1 MGFYGNI
8 SNAGKTQI
16 SFDRIY
22 ANRRQMEEFCSS
34 DNIFIGRKILI
45 EYDDNTYP
53 RRQGYIKSEDINKD
67 GLVQLYLD
75 TELINP
81 YREAKSDKEV
91 GYGFKEYDIVM
102 VHYED
107 YYYYYVCEKFDK
119 EGIAQFSLVK
129 ADSEK
134 QTDYTINFLIDRE
147 WAKNNGI
154 DFANGWDSTVWEKI
168 FINDEFKYVNIAELN
183 SKLPKFDIR
192 PYAPSE
198 KPKVPKFDE
207 IGTNLD
213 YYINEQATWGFR
225 VKPAEKGG
233 LSDVKTIIDGE
244 QCDADI
250 YFNAQALKTDND
262 SVKTRTLAPK
272 NMENIIDLE
281 EAASGN
287 TYYLKDGNTETSKEL
302 ADIKELKINLP
313 GIGDVVARL
322 WDLLYGEYDN
332 NGIKEE
338 RNLDIEWDSKNGARM
353 FELADD
359 GYKFNQNNGKS
370 VAGCINSIHDL
381 MGMII
386 VSDVN
391 DVEIADTDK
400 IYYGNLVEKNEKG
413 YYIKEKTYEYDPI
426 EDEKE
431 LEDYIKSIEPVE
443 LTQFEANKYY
453 TKNNNGYALVTT
465 SQYKEGTNYY
475 TLGIEDIDLDGTY
488 APDKYFYLD
497 GPTLNYVKDL
507 EELPNENIQYYDIE
521 FTPLE
526 NKFYH
531 PGPHIE
537 NEDGTFTGLFY
548 EDEVN
553 ERIEIID
560 GEDDPVFNPDGK
572 YFIGKNY
579 TFEEKYDKSQ
589 NKVIVYEFAEKEY
602 IELVEFKYDEND
614 KVNNY
619 YSIDENGNYICLTN
633 INDIDDSIEYGKITL
648 IEKKK
653 FYEPNLYYYKSGN
666 DFIFSKDKFDEN
678 ASYVILTD
686 TDEPIKNTFYEPN
699 KYYYK
704 DKDNFAIDKLDTNE
718 NMTPDREYFLKYFAY
733 IYEDTRGVLDEGAE
747 WNGNVKKIPEEITLA
762 KRTEKYEWKKLEGFA
777 RTLNTIHGLIIK
789 INNLLKLDDY
799 KTRDNRT
806 VQGCINVLN
815 DIINTFATLIPG
827 QIAIVDEYGRL
838 ASAPYETDKW
848 INLQVDDDVI
858 DHKITVTH
866 SDPVPLQNPLE
877 KKDLTLSFGDLF
889 TIPEWA
895 FDDKGHKTDSI
906 THEIKIPEWNLE
918 DVEHNNADIIT
929 NLSFT
934 PTSGKLKTTRKNI
947 VDLVLTN
954 YELGNNNSN
963 IVDTDTIGQAFGKTQ
978 NKINE
983 IAAWISDEDA
993 GAAKMKADI
1002 NIINEKL
1009 TDEKITK
1016 WDQAEQNV
1024 QSDWLVEDESADN
1037 FIKNKPDLTNL
1048 VKTDTQFNYTF
1059 GDVTIQMT
1067 IEGLLNYIASLEAR
1081 IYNLENP
1088 IEEEV
1093 PPVE

>member
-81 YREAKSDKEV
+81 YRKTVSDIEV

-154 DFANGWDSTVWEKI
+154 DFANGWDSTVWEKTVR
-168 FINDEFKYVNIAELN
+168 DGVQCYAMEASLN
-183 SKLPKFDIR
+183 SIPPTFKLAVEP
-192 PYAPSE
+192 PSE
-198 KPKVPKFDE
+198 VPILPRF
-207 IGTNLD
+207 GTQRTNLE
-213 YYINEQATWGFR
+213 YTLHVQPTWGFR
-225 VKPAEKGG
+225 TKE
-233 LSDVKTIIDGE
+233 ID
-244 QCDADI
+244 
-250 YFNAQALKTDND
+250 YN
-262 SVKTRTLAPK
+262 
-272 NMENIIDLE
+272 
-281 EAASGN
+281 
-287 TYYLKDGNTETSKEL
+287 KDGFSKENRNYKNQDDKIEITEAQSENL
-302 ADIKELKINLP
+302 YTTNDNKPHEKEKANDIKELSIILP
-313 GIGDVVARL
+313 TIGNTISDIWDIVYGADKERDTIISWDKADGKRLVKQNETGYLFESKDVATL
-322 WDLLYGEYDN
+322 
-332 NGIKEE
+332 
-338 RNLDIEWDSKNGARM
+338 
-353 FELADD
+353 
-359 GYKFNQNNGKS
+359 
-370 VAGCINSIHDL
+370 AGCINSTHDL
-381 MGMII
+381 MGRII
-386 VSDVN
+386 ENEPQVKVN
-391 DVEIADTDK
+391 DALTNK
-400 IYYGNLVEKNEKG
+400 IYYGAFGDNEEYKSF
-413 YYIKEKTYEYDPI
+413 YIKDLTYTYTESEVPSTPKRI
-426 EDEKE
+426 EDMR
-431 LEDYIKSIEPVE
+431 
-443 LTQFEANKYY
+443 QFETGKYYFTSNNNYYLEENEYSFGNKYY
-453 TKNNNGYALVTT
+453 NLEGITEVTLLDGYKSNKYYYEDKGNYNLDLSEDPNEERIYYNIIEEKMTSITSPYKSGINENPVLFFKPINPYVENDVQKGYVYKEQGLYRPVNENSILDNSLNYYWAEGFGIERRPSPDYPNDPFKDQLNYIIDEEDIKYPVRFINFDEAANYYYKNENNNYIKLI
-465 SQYKEGTNYY
+465 S
-475 TLGIEDIDLDGTY
+475 IE
-488 APDKYFYLD
+488 
-497 GPTLNYVKDL
+497 
-507 EELPNENIQYYDIE
+507 
-521 FTPLE
+521 
-526 NKFYH
+526 
-531 PGPHIE
+531 
-537 NEDGTFTGLFY
+537 
-548 EDEVN
+548 
-553 ERIEIID
+553 
-560 GEDDPVFNPDGK
+560 
-572 YFIGKNY
+572 
-579 TFEEKYDKSQ
+579 
-589 NKVIVYEFAEKEY
+589 
-602 IELVEFKYDEND
+602 
-614 KVNNY
+614 
-619 YSIDENGNYICLTN
+619 SIDNNVVYKQFNEESKIK
-633 INDIDDSIEYGKITL
+633 IEHL
-648 IEKKK
+648 
-653 FYEPNLYYYKSGN
+653 FYEPNTYYYSSNGK
-666 DFIFSKDKFDEN
+666 DYIF
-678 ASYVILTD
+678 AI
-686 TDEPIKNTFYEPN
+686 EPNKLQDVKYYKLDPATKIDATFYEPN
-699 KYYYK
+699 KYWYY
-704 DKDNFAIDKLDTNE
+704 LENE
-718 NMTPDREYFLKYFAY
+718 L
-733 IYEDTRGVLDEGAE
+733 VLDESE
-747 WNGNVKKIPEEITLA
+747 FMD
-762 KRTEKYEWKKLEGFA
+762 TEKDYFKYSPLYVKQDNSGMFKVGALWNHHVEKPKGVTLGTREESWKWKELKGFA
-777 RTLNTIHGLIIK
+777 KNLNTIHGLIVK
-789 INNLLKLDDY
+789 INNILKSGDLL
-799 KTRDNRT
+799 TRDRQT
-806 VQGCINVLN
+806 VQGCINKIN
-815 DIINTFATLIPG
+815 DIINTFDTLIPG
-827 QIAIVDEYGRL
+827 QIAIVDKYGRL
-838 ASAPYETDKW
+838 TSAPYKTDKW
-848 INLQVDDDVI
+848 INLQVDNGVI
-858 DHKITVTH
+858 NVTH